1 MFRQSFNFLRINISL
16 FKVPKELMEKKEK
29 RSKKKKKLMA
39 ISLFR
44 GRKIL
49 VTPLVVRAIMHAI
62 LHCYVMKNE
71 WREILSVMTLNL

>member
-1 MFRQSFNFLRINISL
+1 MG
-16 FKVPKELMEKKEK
+16 KEKEKK
-29 RSKKKKKLMA
+29 SWPLVFFV
-39 ISLFR
+39 FR

-49 VTPLVVRAIMHAI
+49 LVTPLVEAIMHAI